1 MGQALS
7 SGWGPGGAGPA
18 CGGGIGAG
26 HSAAQPI
33 KPSLLHGQSGR
44 VASPTA
50 HTTSRGP
57 SLPSAFAQNPQAP
70 SLSPPG
76 AAAKVYVDSAAGSS
90 GVPLCFPRQ

>member
-7 SGWGPGGAGPA
+7 SGWGPGGGAGPA
-18 CGGGIGAG
+18 YGGGIGAG

-50 HTTSRGP
+50 HTTSRTQACPLHLPRTHRP
-57 SLPSAFAQNPQAP
+57 S
-70 SLSPPG
+70 
-76 AAAKVYVDSAAGSS
+76 V
-90 GVPLCFPRQ
+90 